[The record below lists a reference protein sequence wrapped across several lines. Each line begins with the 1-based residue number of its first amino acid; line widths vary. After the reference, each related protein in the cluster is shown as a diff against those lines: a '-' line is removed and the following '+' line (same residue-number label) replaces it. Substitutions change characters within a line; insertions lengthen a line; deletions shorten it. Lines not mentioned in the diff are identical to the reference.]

1 MNFYLI
7 QAIGL
12 LGSLIVILAVQFNNR
27 KLILVAQAVACV
39 LWIIHYGLLG
49 AMTAV
54 FTNFVSFGRSFV
66 FYHNDKR
73 WAKNS
78 AWLWLFIALFAAN
91 SLLTWEGWRSI
102 LPGVAMSLTTGALW
116 TKKPSRMRL
125 LYLINSPFWLTYDLL
140 TGSYSCAIVEACAF
154 VSYIIAVVRFD
165 RKKNDPEAELKCSE

>member
-1 MNFYLI
+1 MRFIVI

-27 KLILVAQAVACV
+27 KLILLAQAAACV

-54 FTNFVSFGRSFV
+54 FTNFVSFGRSVV
-66 FYHNDKR
+66 FYNNDKR
-73 WAKNS
+73 WAKS
-78 AWLWLFIALFAAN
+78 DLWLWLFIVLFAAN

-140 TGSYSCAIVEACAF
+140 TGSYSCAVVEVCAL
-154 VSYIIAVVRFD
+154 VSYVVAVVRFD
-165 RKKNDPEAELKCSE
+165 RKKNDPEEELKCTE